1 MKKIVLLV
9 SFGIL
14 TLASCKKEY
23 NCSCTYTYSG
33 PFGSNTTIYTKTI
46 KEASK
51 KQASYACVEA
61 KITSVDGEFTEMEE
75 CKLSK

>member
-1 MKKIVLLV
+1 MKKIFLIAVLGV
-9 SFGIL
+9 L
-14 TLASCKKEY
+14 TLASCKKDY
-23 NCSCTYTYSG
+23 SCSCTYTYSG

-46 KEASK
+46 QEASK

-61 KITSVDGEFTEMEE
+61 KITEVDGDYTSTEE